1 MSVLKHTLLVL
12 LCFSF
17 QTFCHSKPNDI
28 DVCSIWSNN
37 WKFNVDLKDLIHT
50 NVKPAAG
57 QNAGKFS
64 KIHVNG
70 WDECVAQCCQFSR
83 CNVAYW
89 VSSTCFHIE
98 CSSDEMCQPIEMV
111 DTHLSDDVFYLRI
124 RSVHLT
130 AAAADY
136 DDTGFDE
143 CNETKLCPI
152 NEKCEQV
159 SINAELQRNVCLCDG
174 DSELRRI
181 KGVCRQYLPRTKPC
195 AVYEADSE
203 TNQYDDDSDNDNRG
217 KCRKNEECLPP
228 SDRAKHGYC
237 QCKLGFTRLDS
248 GRKCVIDNKEEQ
260 STEVHVES
268 STKSISSSSLDDFIV
283 EAGDDQIITL
293 PKDEVDL
300 NGRVLHKSNKSGV
313 ALSIL
318 NNQHLNLLWSLKTST
333 SEAKVDISNQSDL
346 ASHVVVKQLR
356 AGIYEFELKLND
368 KQGATLASDVIK
380 IEVISKATTVLP
392 LVVKVISPVSV
403 RLPQTIIKLEASV
416 EPSSRHVTYRWT
428 YKKDGPVMPLIENM
442 NTSDLLISN
451 IRAGTYS
458 FQLDVMDDSGNQ
470 QTKTV
475 QLIATGDPIEARVTH
490 SREIV
495 FWPSNDVLLDGT
507 SSIIEQQQQTHVFW
521 TLLSNDNKQDANT
534 IEIISPHSLKTRIS
548 NLRIGQYKFQ
558 LALVTNDKRY
568 TSKAEVLVVVYSQN
582 GQPPK
587 ISINLE
593 TKSVNILNN
602 LIILNASKT
611 TADYGIAK
619 WQWAKSPLC
628 PAIGHFIN
636 NSSSSPI
643 AYVTNLIEGQY
654 IFILQVLDDRQQMSE
669 MNITVNVNGVP
680 DAENLIEL
688 VFSSKSYLH
697 QQTLDNLLAQIRV
710 FLIDLLPNIHIIM
723 VGMLHENVLLVK
735 GKDFKTDLI
744 ISPKILV
751 NHLQDK
757 IKSLRSA
764 SNMNIISIDTYL
776 CLSDCS
782 NHGKCN
788 QKTKRCICH
797 SYYMEN
803 WFKSI
808 VQREPNCDFVI
819 HYFVIITSISSI
831 LSLIFCWFCTC
842 CCLRW
847 RRRYNLLERRKRIR
861 YQLLDENDDEGAY
874 DSTEKT
880 KEKSRFFR
888 RNKTKKSNIVI
899 SASDQS
905 DENGEQTLY
914 DKPLLTAKANMNSP
928 KLRNR
933 GLTVAVQDS
942 NGIPVCDNVQSQKS
956 SEHGLA

>member
-1 MSVLKHTLLVL
+1 MLQR
-12 LCFSF
+12 
-17 QTFCHSKPNDI
+17 QTTIDV

-248 GRKCVIDNKEEQ
+248 SRKCVIDNKEEQ

-568 TSKAEVLVVVYSQN
+568 TSKTEVLVVVYSQN